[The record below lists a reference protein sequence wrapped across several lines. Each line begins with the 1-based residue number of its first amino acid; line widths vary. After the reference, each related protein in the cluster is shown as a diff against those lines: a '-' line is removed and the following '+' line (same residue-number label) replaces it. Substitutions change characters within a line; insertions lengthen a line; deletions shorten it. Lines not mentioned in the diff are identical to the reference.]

1 LASNRH
7 KSKWPGIYYELKKDG
22 SKSWIATWKEP
33 VFDLA
38 NPFSNGRRTVELR
51 FGTPEEARAEKLQR
65 ELVAKEMRLDQFAMR
80 DPADV
85 ISDNVTVRRWVE
97 AIESTKRRRSLDTA
111 KRDEGLLRNHVY
123 PALGSLRLGKL
134 NRHQHVEPWVTDLSS
149 KLAPSTV
156 RKVVQLLSGAMEAAI
171 DEGLLA
177 RNPSRG
183 VQLPPEPDK
192 EIQVLSVDEIHALA
206 DVIDPGFRAMVYV
219 GGFAGLRVGEVAGL
233 TVPKVDLSEGSL
245 RVDYTL
251 TADGELKEPK
261 TKASRR
267 TVALS
272 PFLVEELSAHVAT
285 FPPGKA
291 DLIFTMPEGRAIHM
305 TNWRSRYWQPACD
318 RALGRR
324 VRFHTL
330 RHSHTVQLQQSRVDP
345 KVIMAR
351 LGHNSLAVS
360 YDIYAHSTAD
370 DDRLAAYEL
379 DHLIRLAT

>member
-1 LASNRH
+1 MASNRH

-38 NPFSNGRRTVELR
+38 NPFSDGRRTVELR

-65 ELVAKEMRLDQFAMR
+65 ELVAKEMRLDQFALR

-123 PALGSLRLGKL
+123 PALGSLRLSQLK
-134 NRHQHVEPWVTDLSS
+134 RHQHVEPWVTDLSS

-206 DVIDPGFRAMVYV
+206 DVIDPRFRAMVYV

-233 TVPKVDLSEGSL
+233 TVPKVNLSEGL
-245 RVDYTL
+245 LQVDYTL
-251 TADGELKEPK
+251 TADRILKEPK

-272 PFLVEELSAHVAT
+272 RFLVEELTFHMAT
-285 FPPGKA
+285 FPPGEE

-305 TNWRSRYWQPACD
+305 TNWRGRYWQPACNK
-318 RALGRR
+318 ALGRR
-324 VRFHTL
+324 VVFHTL
-330 RHSHTVQLQQSRVDP
+330 RHSHMVQLQGVKTDP
-345 KVIMAR
+345 KVIMSR
-351 LGHNSLAVS
+351 LGHKSLAVS
-360 YDIYAHSTAD
+360 YNVYAHSTAD
-370 DDRLAAYEL
+370 HDRLAADEL
-379 DHLIRLAT
+379 DEVIRPRT